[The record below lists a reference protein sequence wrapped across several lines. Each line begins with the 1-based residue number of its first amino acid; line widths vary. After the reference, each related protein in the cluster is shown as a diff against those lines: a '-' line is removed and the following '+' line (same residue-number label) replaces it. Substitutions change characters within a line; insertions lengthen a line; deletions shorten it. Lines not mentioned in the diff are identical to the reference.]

1 MLTHDYT
8 SINSKVNVAVVGN
21 GNWGRNHAR
30 NFQQLRMSNL
40 YACCDLN
47 EQVLAEA
54 RRNYPMVRTTR
65 DFDEIIQDPNVDA
78 VVIASVAKTHYQ
90 LARQA
95 LMANKHVLVEKPFTL
110 NVQHARELIALSEQ
124 SKKVLM
130 VGHLLK
136 YHQAVEKLTELV
148 QTGALGEIYYM
159 YSLRVNLGTIRSDEN
174 ALWSFGPHD
183 VSVILHLLQMEP
195 ATVSARGE
203 CYLQKGIHDVVFVNL
218 HFKDGKMA
226 QIQLSWLDPHKARQ
240 LTIVGSKKM
249 AVFNDVSD
257 EEKIKIYDKG
267 VQSTYENYHEF
278 IGLRSGD
285 IVIPRLEITE
295 PLRRE
300 CQHFLDCI
308 VNNASPRSD
317 GYDGLRVVRVLEAA
331 QRSLNL
337 DGMPVSLDTDI
348 ASAPVV
354 RMPARKVRV
363 ADPANGHANL

>member
-1 MLTHDYT
+1 MATENYPPLD
-8 SINSKVNVAVVGN
+8 SKVNVAVVGN

-30 NFQQLRMSNL
+30 NFHQLRMSHL

-47 EQVLAEA
+47 ENVLAEA
-54 RRNYPMVRTTR
+54 RRNYPMVKTTR
-65 DFDEIIQDPNVDA
+65 NFDDIIHDPNVDA
-78 VVIASVAKTHYQ
+78 VVIASVAKTHYA
-90 LARQA
+90 LARRA

-110 NVQHARELIALSEQ
+110 NVQHARELVALSEQ

-136 YHQAVEKLTELV
+136 YHQAVEKLSELV
-148 QTGALGEIYYM
+148 QSGTLGEIYYM

-183 VSVILHLLQMEP
+183 ISVILHLLQMEP
-195 ATVSARGE
+195 NTVSARGE

-218 HFKDGKMA
+218 HFGDGKMA

-240 LTIVGSKKM
+240 ITIVGSRKM
-249 AVFNDVSD
+249 VVFNDASE

-267 VQSTYENYHEF
+267 ARSTYENYHEF
-278 IGLRSGD
+278 IKLRSGD
-285 IVIPRLEITE
+285 IMIPRLEMTE
-295 PLRRE
+295 PLRHE

-317 GYDGLRVVRVLEAA
+317 GYDGLRVVKVLEAA
-331 QRSLNL
+331 QRSLDL
-337 DGMPVSLDTDI
+337 DGIPVSLNDEMGNKPI
-348 ASAPVV
+348 VRRPV
-354 RMPARKVRV
+354 RRTKL
-363 ADPANGHANL
+363 ANTGNGQHAL

>member
-1 MLTHDYT
+1 MLTT
-8 SINSKVNVAVVGN
+8 KGTLLNSKVNVAVVGN

-47 EQVLAEA
+47 EEVLAEA
-54 RRNYPMVRTTR
+54 RRSYPMIKATR
-65 DFDEIIQDPNVDA
+65 DFDEIIHDPNVDA
-78 VVIASVAKTHYQ
+78 VVIASVAKTHYP

-95 LMANKHVLVEKPFTL
+95 LMAKKHVLVEKPFTL

-148 QTGALGEIYYM
+148 QSGALGQIYYM
-159 YSLRVNLGTIRSDEN
+159 YSLRVNLGVIRSDEN

-183 VSVILHLLQMEP
+183 ISVILHLSQMEP
-195 ATVSARGE
+195 DTVSARGE
-203 CYLQKGIHDVVFVNL
+203 CYLQKDIHDVVFVNL

-249 AVFNDVSD
+249 VVFNDVSE

-267 VQSTYENYHEF
+267 AHAAYENYHEF
-278 IGLRSGD
+278 IKLHSGD
-285 IVIPRLEITE
+285 IVIPRLEVAE

-308 VNNASPRSD
+308 VNNAIPRSD
-317 GYDGLRVVRVLEAA
+317 GYDGLRVVKVLEAA

-337 DGMPVSLDTDI
+337 NGVPVSLGEEMM
-348 ASAPVV
+348 SEQLV
-354 RMPARKVRV
+354 RMAAKKAKV
-363 ADPANGHANL
+363 ADPANGQATP